1 MKKSEQINE
10 LAKALCKF
18 HADLKPIAKDSTNPF
33 FKSKYAS
40 LSTILK
46 AIKEPLAK
54 NKLSF
59 VQLPVDNYGLTT
71 IIVHESGQWIEST
84 YFMNPTK
91 DTPQEAGSVIT
102 YQRRYALGAALG
114 LDIDEDDDANAV
126 SQPPKKSSAAPKS
139 KTKTSTSQKKVSL
152 VQAIEK
158 LESCLDLDML
168 KAVWSEIGKDNQ
180 TNEVVAKKKDDMK
193 QKLSDNG

>member
-1 MKKSEQINE
+1 MKKSDQINE

-18 HADLKPIAKDSTNPF
+18 HADLNPIAKDSVNPF

-46 AIKEPLAK
+46 AIKDPLVK

-59 VQLPVDNYGLTT
+59 IQLPVDNHGLTT
-71 IIVHESGQWIEST
+71 IIMHESGQWIEST

-114 LDIDEDDDANAV
+114 LDIDEDDDGNKA
-126 SQPPKKSSAAPKS
+126 SEPQKKTSAAPKP
-139 KTKTSTSQKKVSL
+139 KTKAIPPKKKISL
-152 VQAIEK
+152 AESIEL
-158 LESCLDLDML
+158 LEDCLDLDML
-168 KAVWSEIGKDNQ
+168 KATWTEIGKDNQ
-180 TNEVVAKKKDDMK
+180 TNIIVAKKKNEMK
-193 QKLSDNG
+193 QKLSSNG

>member
-1 MKKSEQINE
+1 
-10 LAKALCKF
+10 
-18 HADLKPIAKDSTNPF
+18 
-33 FKSKYAS
+33 
-40 LSTILK
+40 
-46 AIKEPLAK
+46 
-54 NKLSF
+54 
-59 VQLPVDNYGLTT
+59 
-71 IIVHESGQWIEST
+71 
-84 YFMNPTK
+84 MNPTK